1 MWKLEMHVKMLEMG
15 MKATAKDFRM
25 HVFVGHGMV
34 EWLYVLNELKGACVD
49 GFCMWIRGG
58 TYVQWVVF
66 CDACEYANK

>member
-49 GFCMWIRGG
+49 LNVHVGECEGN
-58 TYVQWVVF
+58 
-66 CDACEYANK
+66 ACEDANK

>member
-49 GFCMWIRGG
+49 LNVHVGESEGN
-58 TYVQWVVF
+58 
-66 CDACEYANK
+66 ACEDANK